1 MFQSTNILRALEEIQ
16 WASMVGYKND
26 TVDCLL
32 PNKLFCYSNQ
42 SCQRSTLF
50 QYRNTGLCSCS
61 LLKVRFLMF
70 YGTNC
75 QQLTDILMQAL
86 FQQQIVF
93 NLYEMSL
100 RLHNKNSAFF
110 FQHKLS
116 NLAKMYHCI
125 RFGIV
130 PLVIPLP
137 PLMFDSYYPV
147 LFQ

>member
-42 SCQRSTLF
+42 PCQRSTLF

-100 RLHNKNSAFF
+100 CLHNKNSAFF
-110 FQHKLS
+110 S
-116 NLAKMYHCI
+116 STN
-125 RFGIV
+125 
-130 PLVIPLP
+130 LVIL
-137 PLMFDSYYPV
+137 LRCITALGLALSLL
-147 LFQ
+147 LFHYHH

>member
-100 RLHNKNSAFF
+100 CLHNKNSAFF
-110 FQHKLS
+110 S
-116 NLAKMYHCI
+116 STN
-125 RFGIV
+125 
-130 PLVIPLP
+130 LVIL
-137 PLMFDSYYPV
+137 LRCITALGLALSLL
-147 LFQ
+147 LFHYHH

>member
-70 YGTNC
+70 YGANC

-86 FQQQIVF
+86 FQQQIIF

-100 RLHNKNSAFF
+100 CLHNKNSAFF
-110 FQHKLS
+110 S
-116 NLAKMYHCI
+116 STN
-125 RFGIV
+125 
-130 PLVIPLP
+130 LVIL
-137 PLMFDSYYPV
+137 LRCITALGLALSLL
-147 LFQ
+147 LFHYHH